1 MVVGMAKLTIN
12 ADLEALDWLRRS
24 IEANPNHALSHF
36 HFAGALAM
44 VGDLKQ
50 ARSSAE
56 AGLALDPSFTIRR
69 YRNNIFF
76 LRDNPAW
83 LAKLERFYEGLRMAE
98 VPER

>member
-1 MVVGMAKLTIN
+1 MFVGMAKLMTN

-44 VGDLKQ
+44 LEDLRE

-69 YRNNIFF
+69 YRINVFQW
-76 LRDNPAW
+76 DNPVW
-83 LAKLERFYEGLRMAE
+83 LARLERFCEGMRMAG
-98 VPER
+98 VPEG